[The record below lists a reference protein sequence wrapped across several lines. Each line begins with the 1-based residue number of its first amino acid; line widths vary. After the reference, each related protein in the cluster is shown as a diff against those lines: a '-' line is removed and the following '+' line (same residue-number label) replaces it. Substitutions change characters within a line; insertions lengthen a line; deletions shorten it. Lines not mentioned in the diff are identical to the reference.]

1 MNGKSGYIFI
11 NFRLLNNV
19 KLSYQVDYS
28 YENLI
33 ITELEHIPPN
43 LIAVEG
49 FPDVGLVGT
58 ISATFLVEQLKMRP
72 AAFIR
77 TELLPPVQ
85 SVKMGVAI
93 PPAKIFV
100 SDKLLVMTSD
110 IPVPPQA
117 TYDFAMPLLEW
128 LKQKRISLL
137 VSINGF
143 PYEGRLDVTEPKT
156 LAIANNPDYADAL
169 QKAGVELLEEGIL
182 AGIGSVLLSE
192 LARAG
197 INAVSLVAQSFPN
210 YPDPGAAASALKV
223 FSKITGIQIDTK
235 PLLEKANEL
244 RLNLLELAE
253 RTKVGRAPTAGAQ
266 PTIYR

>member
-1 MNGKSGYIFI
+1 M
-11 NFRLLNNV
+11 
-19 KLSYQVDYS
+19 SYQVEYK

-33 ITELEHIPPN
+33 ITELENIPPN

-58 ISATFLVEQLKMRP
+58 IAAAFLIDQLKMRP

-93 PPAKIFV
+93 PPAKIFI
-100 SDKLLVMTSD
+100 SDKFLVMTSD
-110 IPVPPQA
+110 IPVPPSA
-117 TYDFAMPLLEW
+117 VYDFSLPLVEW
-128 LKQKRISLL
+128 LTQKRISLL

-143 PYEGRLDVTEPKT
+143 PYENRLEITEPKT
-156 LAIANNPDYADAL
+156 LAIANSPEYADAL
-169 QKAGVELLEEGIL
+169 QKAGVELLEDGVL
-182 AGIGSVLLSE
+182 AGISAVMLSE
-192 LARAG
+192 LARNG
-197 INAVSLVAQSFPN
+197 VNAVALVAQAFPN

-223 FSKITGIQIDTK
+223 FSKVTGFNIDTK

-253 RTKVGRAPTAGAQ
+253 RTKAGRVQPGAQ

>member
-1 MNGKSGYIFI
+1 M
-11 NFRLLNNV
+11 
-19 KLSYQVDYS
+19 SYQVDYN
-28 YENLI
+28 YENLV
-33 ITELEHIPPN
+33 ITELENIPPN

-58 ISATFLVEQLKMRP
+58 IAAAFLIDQLKLRP

-100 SDKLLVMTSD
+100 GEKLLVMTSD
-110 IPVPPQA
+110 VPIPPASV
-117 TYDFAMPLLEW
+117 YDFALPLVEW
-128 LKQKRISLL
+128 LTQKRISLL

-143 PYEGRLDVTEPKT
+143 PFENRLEITEPKT

-169 QKAGVELLEEGIL
+169 QKAGVELLEEGII
-182 AGIGSVLLSE
+182 AGISAVFLSE
-192 LARAG
+192 LAKTG
-197 INAVSLVAQSFPN
+197 VNAVALVAQSFPN
-210 YPDPGAAASALKV
+210 YPDPGAAASALNV
-223 FSKITGIQIDTK
+223 FSKITGIAIDTK
-235 PLLEKANEL
+235 PLLERANEL
-244 RLNLLELAE
+244 RLNMLELAE
-253 RTKVGRAPTAGAQ
+253 RTRAGRVQAGAQ